1 MRSMNT
7 AGAPQGEGARGTCAA
22 PGIKSIWNSTWRT
35 GGMPSRISRKTS
47 RNSLTTGVGG
57 AIGAHGNGIAA
68 EANSGVYFMI
78 LRHNNRKTTQKR
90 RKGEVFER
98 YVIIHCSSEFLQKR
112 ARKELEAQFSWSR
125 DQGWVDGSGSNPGGG
140 FRKPGGGRETH
151 GGRDGLKGP
160 GGQLSMDVVNE
171 FSHLVVPHLRMSGGE
186 LVMLY
191 ERNVEKI
198 MTVSGSEPSRRDNG
212 LRICLEDVTGAKE
225 IFPKEK
231 FPSAQLGMN
240 IIKVEFVGVSLKLSL
255 SGSRNGDVS
264 FNKIMLGAKEI
275 AIGMIIKRICDILTR
290 SFT

>member
-1 MRSMNT
+1 M
-7 AGAPQGEGARGTCAA
+7 C
-22 PGIKSIWNSTWRT
+22 
-35 GGMPSRISRKTS
+35 
-47 RNSLTTGVGG
+47 
-57 AIGAHGNGIAA
+57 
-68 EANSGVYFMI
+68 
-78 LRHNNRKTTQKR
+78 
-90 RKGEVFER
+90 
-98 YVIIHCSSEFLQKR
+98 
-112 ARKELEAQFSWSR
+112 
-125 DQGWVDGSGSNPGGG
+125 SGSNPGGG